1 MSRAL
6 ECVGG
11 LTDVRC
17 SSDATHCPYF
27 TPRSSE
33 ALRDGPA
40 AAVMAAA
47 PPKLAV
53 SAAELAT
60 HTRMRHCLAG
70 GTLASS
76 LLDPGSTAPRLKRR
90 SPVSAT
96 RTVTEYG
103 QQLTRSGVWGSL
115 GRFAVGSNKLLNSE
129 LKRSANGSPLLWRL
143 GLCLKLSVAD
153 LMVSA
158 DNSCDGACA
167 PCRLRAR
174 DVACLSGR
182 LWFCSFLCVYGVWES
197 FCE

>member
-129 LKRSANGSPLLWRL
+129 LKRSANGST
-143 GLCLKLSVAD
+143 LCSGVW
-153 LMVSA
+153 VSA
-158 DNSCDGACA
+158 SSCQSQISWCLRITRAVALA
-167 PCRLRAR
+167 PRAGSAL
-174 DVACLSGR
+174 VT
-182 LWFCSFLCVYGVWES
+182 CS
-197 FCE
+197 